1 LKLSEESTRSGGIII
16 AVRHIES
23 VVRLS
28 EAHAKLYLRNEV
40 TKEDID
46 VGIKTML
53 ESFIETQKNSVA
65 KEMRKTFKRYLWAVF
80 VFSKLFW
87 LNLNLIN

>member
-1 LKLSEESTRSGGIII
+1 MIKQFYLRLREESTRSGGINI

-28 EAHAKLYLRNEV
+28 EAHAKMYLRSEV
-40 TKEDID
+40 AKEDID
-46 VGIKTML
+46 VGIRTML

-65 KEMRKTFKRYLWAVF
+65 KEMRKTFKRYL
-80 VFSKLFW
+80 
-87 LNLNLIN
+87 